1 MNAAQIHLALNH
13 FPVAATML
21 AFGILLWGF
30 FTKKDQIK
38 IVGIAL
44 AIVSALS
51 TIIVFQTGEGAE
63 EIVEHKPLVTEHFIH
78 EHEEAS
84 EAAMIAIHLTALL
97 GISWL
102 VMFRIK
108 KVHQEKVFALM
119 LLTSLISSGLIANAA
134 HKGGQI
140 RHDEIRGK
148 LDTSSDLSPE

>member
-38 IVGIAL
+38 VVGIAL
-44 AIVSALS
+44 AIISALS
-51 TIIVFQTGEGAE
+51 TVIVFQTGEGAE

-78 EHEEAS
+78 QHEEAA
-84 EAAMIAIHLTALL
+84 EAAMIAIELSAVL
-97 GISWL
+97 GIAWL
-102 VMFRIK
+102 VMFSFK
-108 KVHQEKVFALM
+108 KDHREKIFALM
-119 LLTSLISSGLIANAA
+119 LIGSLASSVLIANAA

-140 RHDEIRGK
+140 RHDEIRDP
-148 LDTSSDLSPE
+148 LDTGLSAKS